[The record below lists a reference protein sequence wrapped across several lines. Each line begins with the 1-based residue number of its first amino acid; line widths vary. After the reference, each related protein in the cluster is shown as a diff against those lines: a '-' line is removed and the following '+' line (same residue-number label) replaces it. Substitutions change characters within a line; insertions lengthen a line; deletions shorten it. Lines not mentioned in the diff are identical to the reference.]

1 MGLMRNRSGLKG
13 TWEQALAGLALPTA
27 SWTVEDLLRAYVEQV
42 RGRKLILSRDCAV
55 ASPNGPSGMW
65 FPAPD
70 TDLVWA
76 HPAVTGVQYDHVLG
90 HELGHMVN
98 GDQPDRLDLASALRL
113 LREICSGSAGLL
125 TDALAAAG
133 VQCRADGTSSEDRER
148 KAEDFG
154 YFVERWVS
162 QHSPRSSTLLEA
174 NMRASLDT

>member
-1 MGLMRNRSGLKG
+1 MRNRSGLKG
-13 TWEQALAGLALPTA
+13 AWEQALVELALPT
-27 SWTVEDLLRAYVEQV
+27 SRWSVEDLLRAYVEQV
-42 RGRKLILSRDCAV
+42 RGRKLILSRDHAV

-65 FPAPD
+65 FPTQDA
-70 TDLVWA
+70 DLVWA

-113 LREICSGSAGLL
+113 LREVCSGTSGLM
-125 TDALAAAG
+125 ASVLAQAG
-133 VQCRADGTSSEDRER
+133 VKCRADGTSNEDRER

-154 YFVERWVS
+154 YYVERWVS
-162 QHSPRSSTLLEA
+162 QHSPRDTTLLEA